1 MKVLISD
8 NLSPEGIEYLQKQPG
23 LEVVNKPGLAPEAL
37 LSEIQDAHGL
47 IVRSKTKVT
56 KEVIEA
62 GQQLKVIGRAG
73 AGVDNIDLP
82 SATRKGIVVMNT
94 PGGNSVSAAEHAIAL
109 LLSLARKIPFADA
122 CLRTGKWN
130 KNAFVGQE
138 LQGKTLGVLGLGK
151 IGSVVAKRAMGFETK
166 VLAFDPFVTE
176 QYAHDLGVE
185 LSPLEEILKQADF
198 LTLHLPMN
206 EKTQGLINK
215 ERIRLMKT
223 GASIVNTARGK
234 LIVEQDLIE
243 ALEEG
248 KLAGAALD
256 VFENEPQINPRL
268 IATGK
273 VIVTPHIAGQTVE
286 AQAKVGYDIAVQIA
300 DYLQKEIIC
309 NAVNFPSI
317 TPKELSQILP
327 YARLGESLGSFLSQI
342 SQIRIAEI
350 GIRYYGELT
359 RRNYKPITSY
369 IVKAVLTPMLS
380 ETVNEVNALSYAKER
395 GISVIETVSSRE
407 RSYTNMISIQVR
419 SGEASEWVEGA
430 LLHQGSPRLV
440 SVDGIPV
447 ESQLSGSLLFIRNQ
461 DTPGVIGQVGTILG
475 DSKINIASFVLGR
488 GGDKPYA
495 VGVVNTDSE
504 ISEDCLN
511 RIRAIPAVQFAQVI
525 KL

>member
-8 NLSPEGIEYLQKQPG
+8 NLSPEGVEYLQKQPG
-23 LEVVNKPGLAPEAL
+23 LQVVNQPGLAPEAL
-37 LSEIQDAHGL
+37 LSEIRDADAL

-56 KEVIEA
+56 REVIEA
-62 GQQLKVIGRAG
+62 GQQLKAIGRAG

-82 SATRKGIVVMNT
+82 AATRKGIVVMNT
-94 PGGNSVSAAEHAIAL
+94 PGGNSVSAAEHAVAL

-130 KNAFVGQE
+130 KNAFIGQE

-151 IGSVVAKRAMGFETK
+151 IGSVVAKRIMAFDTK

-185 LSPLEEILKQADF
+185 LKPLEEILQRADF

-206 EKTQGLINK
+206 EKTLGLINK
-215 ERIRLMKT
+215 DRIALMKK

-234 LIVEQDLIE
+234 LIVEEDLIE
-243 ALEEG
+243 ALEQG
-248 KLAGAALD
+248 KLNGAALD

-268 IATGK
+268 FATGK
-273 VIVTPHIAGQTVE
+273 VIVTPHIAGSTVE

-300 DYLQKEIIC
+300 DYLQSEIIC

-327 YARLGESLGSFLSQI
+327 FARLGESLGSFLSQI

-369 IVKAVLTPMLS
+369 IVKAVLQPSLC
-380 ETVNEVNALSYAKER
+380 ETVNEVNAMSYAKER

-407 RSYTNMISIQVR
+407 RSYTNMISIQLR
-419 SGEASEWVEGA
+419 SGESSEWVEGA
-430 LLHQGSPRLV
+430 LLHQGNPRLV

-447 ESQLSGSLLFIRNQ
+447 ETQLSGTLLFIRNQ

-488 GGDKPYA
+488 GHEHA

-504 ISEDCLN
+504 IPEACLN
-511 RIRAIPAVQFAQVI
+511 RIRAIPAVQSAQVV